1 MIVALRQTILRPMM
15 MSRRVVLVALA
26 AVFVAVSTM
35 AQDVSDVTHMMDDS
49 GERKPMQTVVP
60 VYPQRALEDRLQG
73 KVEVCF
79 NVDREGR
86 TSRVAVRTSSNR
98 IFEKPSILAVRA
110 SSYAPLPAG
119 KLLSGIK
126 TCRTFRFL
134 LDPVAITDPSEA
146 LAVEP

>member
-1 MIVALRQTILRPMM
+1 MNRRSAIVTVAALFATL
-15 MSRRVVLVALA
+15 
-26 AVFVAVSTM
+26 STM

-49 GERKPMQTVVP
+49 GERKPLQTVVP
-60 VYPQRALEDRLQG
+60 VYPQSALENRLQG

-86 TSRVAVRTSSNR
+86 TSRVAVRSSSNR
-98 IFEKPSILAVRA
+98 IFEKPSILAIRA
-110 SSYAPLPAG
+110 SSYTPLPAG
-119 KLLSGIK
+119 KPLSGIK

-134 LDPVAITDPSEA
+134 LDPVAITDPSED